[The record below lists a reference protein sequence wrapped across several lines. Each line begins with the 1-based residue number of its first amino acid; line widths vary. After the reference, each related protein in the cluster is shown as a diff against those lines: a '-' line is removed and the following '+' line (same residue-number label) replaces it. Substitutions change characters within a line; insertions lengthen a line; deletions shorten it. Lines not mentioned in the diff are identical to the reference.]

1 MLNSKDRLYAI
12 GKAAG
17 EEIWRGAAAL
27 CAGKWYHEMLGLA
40 LLASIPAEPAEDC
53 NVPFGPPRDPGD
65 QFHEP
70 SVRLLMD
77 DIVLFIYP
85 DQTPERRAAMIEGL
99 DAVAIELIEP

>member
-27 CAGKWYHEMLGLA
+27 CAGKWYHEMLGLS
-40 LLASIPAEPAEDC
+40 LLASRPAEPAEDC
-53 NVPFGPPRDPGD
+53 NVPFGPPRDPGRPAPRA
-65 QFHEP
+65 QRQAAGFQKP
-70 SVRLLMD
+70 VD

-85 DQTPERRAAMIEGL
+85 DQTPVPPAAAGR
-99 DAVAIELIEP
+99 P